1 MKAVSTFRTLFIFKT
16 DSDLLLSIHITF
28 RTFYQLF
35 DWAKLI
41 EPVVTYTFGTFH
53 LFMFV

>member
-1 MKAVSTFRTLFIFKT
+1 MKAVSTFSTLFIFKT

-28 RTFYQLF
+28 CTILPTFWLSEA
-35 DWAKLI
+35 DS
-41 EPVVTYTFGTFH
+41 VVTYTFGTFH